1 MQDMNG
7 EQVSD
12 AEVQQILEAANWAP
26 THGKTEPWRF
36 AVLARSTVQR
46 EAFDLVLQVHTL
58 EPAPVQSVMVMCAA
72 CVYDACYLPWTRA
85 RRSQRQTSHL
95 AARS

>member
-7 EQVSD
+7 EHVSD

-36 AVLARSTVQR
+36 AVLASPSVQR
-46 EAFDLVLQVHTL
+46 EAFDLMLQVHISWKL
-58 EPAPVQSVMVMCAA
+58 YRSHD
-72 CVYDACYLPWTRA
+72 DAD
-85 RRSQRQTSHL
+85 
-95 AARS
+95 

>member
-36 AVLARSTVQR
+36 AVLASPSAQR
-46 EAFDLVLQVHTL
+46 EAFNLMLQVHTY
-58 EPAPVQSVMVMCAA
+58 C
-72 CVYDACYLPWTRA
+72 
-85 RRSQRQTSHL
+85 
-95 AARS
+95 

>member
-7 EQVSD
+7 ERVSD

-36 AVLARSTVQR
+36 AVLASPNSQR
-46 EAFDLVLQVHTL
+46 EAFDLMLQVHTTVKV
-58 EPAPVQSVMVMCAA
+58 AP
-72 CVYDACYLPWTRA
+72 T
-85 RRSQRQTSHL
+85 
-95 AARS
+95 

>member
-7 EQVSD
+7 ERVTD

-36 AVLARSTVQR
+36 AVLSSP
-46 EAFDLVLQVHTL
+46 EAQHGAFNLMLQVHSIL
-58 EPAPVQSVMVMCAA
+58 NVHWKLFCGHQSCVPSHMWWSIDWLHAYADFRGEPA
-72 CVYDACYLPWTRA
+72 A
-85 RRSQRQTSHL
+85 RQ
-95 AARS
+95 